1 MTDPRDDRLDNM
13 LRSRAI
19 EPASPDL
26 AQRIIFAARQLPQ
39 TRTVSLWQ
47 WMRQLC
53 AELHLPKPAYVLAS
67 SLVLGMVIGFSLPS
81 GNIPSA
87 ADDNTASVQGFFSAD
102 EALL

>member
-1 MTDPRDDRLDNM
+1 MTDPRDDKLENM
-13 LRSRAI
+13 LRSRRV

-26 AQRIIFAARQLPQ
+26 AQRIIFKARQLPQ
-39 TRTVSLWQ
+39 IRSVSLLQ

-67 SLVLGMVIGFSLPS
+67 SLILGMVIGFSLPPD
-81 GNIPSA
+81 IPSA
-87 ADDNTASVQGFFSAD
+87 ADDNIATVQSVFSTD

>member
-1 MTDPRDDRLDNM
+1 MNDHRDDKLDDL
-13 LRSRAI
+13 LRSRRV

-26 AQRIIFAARQLPQ
+26 AQRIIFKARQLPQ

-53 AELHLPKPAYVLAS
+53 AEFHLPKPAYLLAS
-67 SLVLGMVIGFSLPS
+67 ALILGMVIGFSLPS
-81 GNIPSA
+81 DPDSKA
-87 ADDNTASVQGFFSAD
+87 EDSTASVTGFLSTD

>member
-13 LRSRAI
+13 LRSRRI

-26 AQRIIFAARQLPQ
+26 AQRIIFKARQRPQ
-39 TRTVSLWQ
+39 SRRVSPWQ
-47 WMRQLC
+47 WLRQLC

-81 GNIPSA
+81 DVPSA
-87 ADDNTASVQGFFSAD
+87 ADDNTVSMQGFFSTD

>member
-1 MTDPRDDRLDNM
+1 MSHHRDDKLDNM
-13 LRSRAI
+13 LRSRRV

-26 AQRIIFAARQLPQ
+26 AQRIIFKARQLPQ
-39 TRTVSLWQ
+39 IRSVSLWQ

-67 SLVLGMVIGFSLPS
+67 SLILGMVIGFSLPPD
-81 GNIPSA
+81 IPSA
-87 ADDNTASVQGFFSAD
+87 ADDNMATVQSFFSTD